1 MLYLRGITSMDFELM
16 DIVLYLAIILFA
28 TKCCGLL
35 ARKIGLPQ
43 AAGMVLAGLLIGPAI
58 FSGFGGSFK
67 GLINPSEV
75 EMDVL
80 ASFSQVGVI
89 FILFSSGLETNFDN
103 LKKSGLAATVIA
115 ILGVAVPMALGTFG
129 TALFMGGFTALADH
143 GTLMNCLFVGAI
155 LTATSVG
162 ITVETL
168 RELGKLN
175 TKLGTTILSAAIIDD
190 VIGVIVLSIVT
201 SLDGKGSVLTTLLK
215 ALGFFIFSV
224 GVGLVIRKLFKAME
238 KRNPHTRRIGIF
250 SLVTCMLYAYVAE
263 KFFGIAAITGAF
275 MAGLMISG
283 MPDTP
288 YVDRKVVVSGY
299 MIFTPIFFAYIGI
312 SADFSNFKPSDLIF
326 CAVFVILGIIGKIIG
341 CSGAAKMFKY
351 SNKEALTTGFGM
363 VARGEVALAVYS
375 TGKSLVKTGASGEVT
390 GVDPLMATIMLIIV
404 TSIVCPVFL
413 KILFK
418 DKSEKGAAVKV
429 AVSGTNSVATNSVE
443 NQTDASGK

>member
-1 MLYLRGITSMDFELM
+1 
-16 DIVLYLAIILFA
+16 
-28 TKCCGLL
+28 
-35 ARKIGLPQ
+35 
-43 AAGMVLAGLLIGPAI
+43 
-58 FSGFGGSFK
+58 
-67 GLINPSEV
+67 
-75 EMDVL
+75 
-80 ASFSQVGVI
+80 
-89 FILFSSGLETNFDN
+89 
-103 LKKSGLAATVIA
+103 
-115 ILGVAVPMALGTFG
+115 
-129 TALFMGGFTALADH
+129 
-143 GTLMNCLFVGAI
+143 
-155 LTATSVG
+155 
-162 ITVETL
+162 
-168 RELGKLN
+168 
-175 TKLGTTILSAAIIDD
+175 
-190 VIGVIVLSIVT
+190 
-201 SLDGKGSVLTTLLK
+201 
-215 ALGFFIFSV
+215 
-224 GVGLVIRKLFKAME
+224 
-238 KRNPHTRRIGIF
+238 
-250 SLVTCMLYAYVAE
+250 
-263 KFFGIAAITGAF
+263 

-418 DKSEKGAAVKV
+418 DKSEKGAAVEV
-429 AVSGTNSVATNSVE
+429 AVAVANSAE
-443 NQTDASGK
+443 NQTETSEK